1 MLEQDYSESDT
12 VLMTMLIK
20 RISRRRI
27 SQIGGSLPAGFHLS
41 LMKTTKKTKTT
52 TMTTT
57 ILMMIKIMMI
67 TIVAIKMMVT
77 IIIAIKMMKT
87 IIAIKMVKTIIA
99 IKNNSIIIMKLEY
112 IKNIYNKI
120 IFRKCIF
127 LY

>member
-1 MLEQDYSESDT
+1 
-12 VLMTMLIK
+12 MLIK

-77 IIIAIKMMKT
+77 II
-87 IIAIKMVKTIIA
+87 AIKMVKTIIA

>member
-1 MLEQDYSESDT
+1 
-12 VLMTMLIK
+12 MLIK

-41 LMKTTKKTKTT
+41 LMKTT